1 MLDEQLRKRNR
12 LETFYHR
19 SVNLTLHGLLLHL
32 IINIRRAYL
41 DILEHNGIVYKCVS
55 AIIKRN
61 KDGKPVYTAE
71 LTDRNNNS
79 VSIVEPAKIKEV
91 VL

>member
-1 MLDEQLRKRNR
+1 MDFQQLNNA
-12 LETFYHR
+12 LF
-19 SVNLTLHGLLLHL
+19 SGCPV
-32 IINIRRAYL
+32 
-41 DILEHNGIVYKCVS
+41 EHNGIVYKCVS

-61 KDGKPVYTAE
+61 KGGKPVYTAE

-91 VL
+91 IL

>member
-1 MLDEQLRKRNR
+1 MNGQP
-12 LETFYHR
+12 
-19 SVNLTLHGLLLHL
+19 V
-32 IINIRRAYL
+32 
-41 DILEHNGIVYKCVS
+41 EHNGIVYKCVS

-61 KDGKPVYTAE
+61 KNGKPVYTAE

-79 VSIVEPAKIKEV
+79 VSIVEPTKIKEV

>member
-1 MLDEQLRKRNR
+1 MDFQQLNEA
-12 LETFYHR
+12 LMNGQPVEY
-19 SVNLTLHGLLLHL
+19 
-32 IINIRRAYL
+32 
-41 DILEHNGIVYKCVS
+41 NGIVYKCVS

-61 KDGKPVYTAE
+61 KNGKPVYTAE